1 MKTFFQRVFNT
12 EFLPMSEVRKIKVL
26 IVMVFLLVT
35 TLSTVPFSLVLDYSL
50 AFKIGAIAVLFVSY
64 LVILLL
70 LRFGRY
76 VIASQLSIVYM
87 FLITVFYTQGSSSFF
102 AYLFFYILLMIVI
115 FYQELYLFV
124 FYGTLT
130 LGFGISYVLLNQADF
145 ALLGGQQETIFLL
158 IATLGLFY
166 LIFLIQILHS
176 EKLYTDLNLDWVK
189 MNQIIDQY
197 QGHSL
202 HYLAE
207 LRKKQKESP
216 LYENVVFQQAANEI
230 AVFIAQQVREHGKDI
245 LNIMDLYL
253 YIHERGLS
261 HILDNDDF
269 SIPMKRMASRLEKY
283 LLNKKSDMVSMI
295 FNFQTIYQATEPYHP
310 RRYAYKIS
318 EIAPSREDQIIA
330 LAFLYAFLAN
340 EPTQLDQYDQMTKV
354 LSKTEIEALF
364 TSSEAE
370 QILDYELVA
379 FFKANKDLFEEYLH
393 GLKRKE

>member
-50 AFKIGAIAVLFVSY
+50 AFKIGAIALLFVSY
-64 LVILLL
+64 VVILLF

-87 FLITVFYTQGSSSFF
+87 LFVTVFYTQGSSSFF

-145 ALLGGQQETIFLL
+145 VLLGGQQETIFLL
-158 IATLGLFY
+158 IATLSLFY

-176 EKLYTDLNLDWVK
+176 EKLYTELNLDWVK

-197 QGHSL
+197 QEHSL
-202 HYLAE
+202 HY
-207 LRKKQKESP
+207 
-216 LYENVVFQQAANEI
+216 
-230 AVFIAQQVREHGKDI
+230 
-245 LNIMDLYL
+245 
-253 YIHERGLS
+253 
-261 HILDNDDF
+261 
-269 SIPMKRMASRLEKY
+269 
-283 LLNKKSDMVSMI
+283 
-295 FNFQTIYQATEPYHP
+295 
-310 RRYAYKIS
+310 
-318 EIAPSREDQIIA
+318 
-330 LAFLYAFLAN
+330 
-340 EPTQLDQYDQMTKV
+340 
-354 LSKTEIEALF
+354 
-364 TSSEAE
+364 
-370 QILDYELVA
+370 
-379 FFKANKDLFEEYLH
+379 
-393 GLKRKE
+393 